1 MDQQATPA
9 SYEAA
14 LLELQQILEAIEG
27 QLLPLEELNAQSR
40 RAQFLLQ
47 YCQQRLR
54 HIEEEQNNIYEED

>member
-1 MDQQATPA
+1 MDQQATPT

-27 QLLPLEELNAQSR
+27 QLPLEELNAQSR

>member
-1 MDQQATPA
+1 MDQQATPP

-27 QLLPLEELNAQSR
+27 QLPLEELNAKSR